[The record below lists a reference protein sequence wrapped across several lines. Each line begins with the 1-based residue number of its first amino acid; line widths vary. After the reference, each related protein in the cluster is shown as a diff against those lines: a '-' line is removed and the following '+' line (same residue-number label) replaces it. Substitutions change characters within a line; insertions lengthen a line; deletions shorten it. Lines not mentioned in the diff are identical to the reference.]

1 MATLPGW
8 LLLAS
13 ICAAALAQNPEW
25 GPAPP
30 SHPKEPSS
38 GAGPLPPPT
47 ARRPESPTEAAVA
60 AGLRRALDWLDRAQ
74 RRGRPE
80 EGWGWGWAAGAPG
93 RGDATPLAVL
103 ALRLSNDSWLSPRG
117 LRSQLASQQ
126 IDVDVLVH
134 LHWKHHEE
142 PISPGRLSYYTLALH
157 AICRDPRYFH
167 GHDLVGSLLHHESP
181 SDEEFAIASLAT
193 CASGAHVRK
202 RQIRRLLDVADKVGG
217 VTEGTAAAED
227 ASGDV
232 ETLAT
237 VLLALDCIVR
247 EHRNRNLEH
256 YVKRPARSLARLQTP
271 DGSFGS
277 RMRATALAL
286 QALIS
291 TWEEEPSWNHMASSE
306 NQPGGGTSWNRSAAL
321 VSLLSHQGSDGS
333 FGGGD
338 VVATAEAVLAL
349 AGRGGL
355 GAVRNVSCPTPP
367 RPPSPLLP
375 ASGAL
380 TPPPQQTASGQQH
393 SSLAPA
399 RHGASSHSAART
411 QSDEGMEATGSKT
424 EGPAATP
431 KVPKNGTAG
440 EDAVVTYT
448 LWVGPNISE
457 SLSLTL
463 KAQRNSSFYGVMTE
477 AARRDERFQ
486 FASSTWPN
494 GHYVH
499 TIHNLREQPAAH
511 SYWLLYRLAT
521 LPDPMDPP
529 SHRQLSPIGVDDL
542 LVNDGDH
549 FLFWYKKL

>member
-1 MATLPGW
+1 MAAPRTLPA
-8 LLLAS
+8 LLLSLAYM
-13 ICAAALAQNPEW
+13 CTATVAQNPEW
-25 GPAPP
+25 GPAHSKEGGVQLSSPEQIRTPP
-30 SHPKEPSS
+30 
-38 GAGPLPPPT
+38 APPAPQ
-47 ARRPESPTEAAVA
+47 SPTDAAVS
-60 AGLRRALDWLDRAQ
+60 AGVRRALDWLSRAQ
-74 RRGRPE
+74 RRGLPE

-93 RGDATPLAVL
+93 RADASPLAVL
-103 ALRLSNDSWLSPRG
+103 ALRLTNDSWLTPHDSRAH
-117 LRSQLASQQ
+117 LAALQL
-126 IDVDVLVH
+126 DVDVLVH

-167 GHDLVGSLLHHESP
+167 GHDLVASLLHHESP
-181 SDEEFAIASLAT
+181 SDEEFAIAALAT
-193 CASGAHVRK
+193 CASGSHVRK
-202 RQIRRLLDVADKVGG
+202 RQIRRLLDVAEKAGNG
-217 VTEGTAAAED
+217 A
-227 ASGDV
+227 ASGDTSADV

-256 YVKRPARSLARLQTP
+256 YVKRPARSLARLQGP
-271 DGSFGS
+271 DGSFGA

-291 TWEEEPSWNHMASSE
+291 TWEEEPSWNHVASE
-306 NQPGGGTSWNRSAAL
+306 NQSGGTSWNRSAAL

-349 AGRGGL
+349 AARGGL
-355 GAVRNVSCPTPP
+355 GAVRNVSCPSPP
-367 RPPSPLLP
+367 RPPSPLLLPPSMTTSP
-375 ASGAL
+375 ATMQPAGPVTDAVDAVV
-380 TPPPQQTASGQQH
+380 TASGRH
-393 SSLAPA
+393 NETAAPVVPA
-399 RHGASSHSAART
+399 VTKGGA
-411 QSDEGMEATGSKT
+411 E
-424 EGPAATP
+424 
-431 KVPKNGTAG
+431 
-440 EDAVVTYT
+440 AVVTYT
-448 LWVGPNISE
+448 LWMGPNISE

-463 KAQRNSSFYGVMTE
+463 KAPKNASFYSVMTE
-477 AARRDERFQ
+477 AAQRDQRFQ

-494 GHYVH
+494 GHYIH

-511 SYWLLYRLAT
+511 RYWLLYRLAS

-529 SHRQLSPIGVDDL
+529 SHHQLSPRGVDDL